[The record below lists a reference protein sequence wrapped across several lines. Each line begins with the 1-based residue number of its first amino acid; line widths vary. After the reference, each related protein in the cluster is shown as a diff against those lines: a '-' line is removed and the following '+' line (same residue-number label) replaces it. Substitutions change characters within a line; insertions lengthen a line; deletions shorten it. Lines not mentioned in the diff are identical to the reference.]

1 MYDPIQSKER
11 NPTLAASSFNIDS
24 DTSGNIEEEDG
35 HCTSSDIDLC
45 LDALQRSKRWLYLSH
60 FFAHFSENYW
70 SFSVILLLSDLE
82 DNQSLFLISTLGL
95 THSIA
100 TIIFTPMLG
109 SLVDQRPKDEQLH
122 TIRLVLASKH
132 IASSLLAVVC
142 LDFSGMSKSTGVWS

>member
-1 MYDPIQSKER
+1 MPR
-11 NPTLAASSFNIDS
+11 
-24 DTSGNIEEEDG
+24 
-35 HCTSSDIDLC
+35 
-45 LDALQRSKRWLYLSH
+45 DALQRSKRWLYLSH